1 MKVKQLLTCLLI
13 LWGSIAAHAYDFELN
28 GVYYNITDADNKTV
42 EVTFVENG
50 EGNADFYHGD
60 VTIPGRVSNDNVTY
74 TVTAI
79 GDDAFHYCSNLTSV
93 TVGSNVTR
101 IGSRAFMK
109 CTNLQSIT
117 LPDGLQHI
125 GYSAFDDCYALGNLY
140 IPSTVTEIE
149 GAAFSDC
156 RSFTSLVLPEG
167 ITTIGEYF
175 MDNCAGIKEFSIPK
189 SLTTIASNAFGGTAF
204 TSVYVYWETPLAIA
218 SDLFP
223 SRSNATLFVPC
234 GSQDLYAAA
243 DGWKDFK
250 ETGYTFSNMETWQ
263 SNYTDRFTITHD
275 GRNNTIVFTGAGDYE
290 HLYTP
295 IKVEAGKAY
304 ELSVDYSGQA
314 LSLLNDKDCLNIM
327 VVKEFAGTDN
337 YSYISTIAIPSAAT
351 TGKTLKSTFRA
362 TDENLYIF
370 MNFGYLS
377 DGVTQ
382 TLHFDNW
389 QLKEA
394 EGTVLQEL
402 QKQTFTVEAVADDE
416 YKTVSTQAL
425 DMAAIRALLGTDT
438 PVVYSLAQN
447 GEKTKQYNLDPFPGF
462 WCDGQGKV
470 MNHDDAATRIG
481 YAFVDDHLEV
491 YQKPCAEIDL
501 GGDYVLYMYLVNEET
516 GNWVTVETNVHV
528 TPVSIA
534 LADLK
539 MKMMTTSEAVLPFQN
554 HLTDGEYPSYSLDA
568 LNMSAIR
575 QAVGTDNPVVYAMD
589 KYGNLTKRYTLTPNP
604 GFWMDADGKV
614 CRFTR
619 SEGDCHIGY
628 AFVGDHM
635 DIYQNP
641 GIVKNGDTYE
651 LGIYFVNESTKAYAQ
666 HTATITLQS
675 NQKVGD
681 TFTAPVPCGDGTANL
696 TFKITNETPWEVEV
710 SASPE
715 DIAGALTIPSEVTD
729 ETGVLFAVKGIGDNA
744 FNTRPNLVSVVV
756 PESVKTIG
764 GSAFAWNTGLTSV
777 IFNGDLNTIWGNVFW
792 GSTALEE
799 VQFNGNVY
807 VIPGNC
813 FRGCTSLKAINLPE
827 GLTRIDDSAF
837 RDSGLESIKFP
848 STLTEV
854 GNCAFHS
861 CANLKTI
868 DFTGCSAMFDYE
880 SFKLCTSLEEI
891 YVPHTVKFKN
901 WNMFA
906 ECKSLKKAVFEA
918 FEDGQESWWATGFF
932 GDCSSLEE
940 VVLPSTS
947 VMKTYFFAR
956 CTSLKSV
963 TFLNMAADF
972 NKDTDSYYK
981 MFASV
986 PLTQILFTIPDG
998 TANAF
1003 LSGGYMNLSDKSA
1016 LPQIREEFEAEVT
1029 HITEMM
1035 NATSDGDKTTL
1046 TTAINTAR
1054 TNVNNAEDYLTIY
1067 SQITAIKDAAK
1078 VFLTTATLTE
1088 NFDVTGATIVNPD
1101 INNYPY
1107 MWNMIDGDWSRG
1119 LNVDRFEN
1127 DGVVIDHFIH
1137 GWNGDSLPH
1146 DGDLFSQTITKL
1158 PAGVYRLEAD
1168 VIATN
1173 QNDATAEV
1181 KGVSLFAGNQKT
1193 SVSTEDQKPQHFSVK
1208 FENPTTQNVTIGIN
1222 VEETN
1227 ANWVAADNFRLY
1239 YESKAAAIPA
1249 GAELKSSETDT
1260 LYLYNVDADKYL
1272 SAGHAWGV
1280 HAILDETGLP
1290 IRLTQNEETG
1300 LWQIYFW
1307 EGAADQKL
1315 LWQEDIE
1322 HGEEQYKN
1330 RDTWVDYHGDRGK
1343 VWWNITQAGD
1353 GTLLIQVE
1361 GAADDEYLG
1370 NDPGK
1375 QDYREGGY
1383 NGYTYTDVNAYVSAD
1398 KNVHW
1403 ILFSKAACDIIIA
1416 KRKLMDA
1423 ILRMEASGMT
1433 DGATLLSTAKTVYEN
1448 DEATIKEVIDIT
1460 TLLNSQMGMPKLNA
1474 PIDMTALITNP
1485 RFEENT
1491 TEGWSGA
1498 NVVGGRSDATS
1509 NHEQEFWNT
1518 SFNMYQTIT
1527 GVPNGRYRLK
1537 WKGLTRPGSCENVY
1551 AEYKAGTD
1559 NASAVVYANDVEK
1572 TMKNWASEPGDANTG
1587 DWSQDGEYYP
1597 NTMEYARRCFDAGL
1611 YADELEVEVKDNVL
1625 TIGVKNTQLSP
1636 EHWVIFSDFE
1646 LYIMENEEQMYHK
1659 LSAEDVKCVP
1669 GVPFTYNINLTNRDE
1684 VTAFQFEMTLP
1695 EGVSIYE
1702 ENGQREVQ
1710 LTNRGNGHMF
1720 SCTKKGEGNTYLFSA
1735 LSLQSKPFKKNS
1747 GALVRMTLQPAEGM
1761 ELGDYEVKVT
1771 NVELSKPNGMQVLPF
1786 DFTTTLTVKEAD
1798 PGDVNGDGMITV
1810 TDAVYV
1816 FRYVNGQVMPHF
1828 QQKAADVNGDKQISI
1843 NDAVGIVN
1851 MILGTSN
1858 ASLLP
1863 SAKGAKGGARVLK
1876 RLNVQK
1882 LAEARYY

>member
-1 MKVKQLLTCLLI
+1 MIKQQAMRVKQLLTCLLI
-13 LWGSIAAHAYDFELN
+13 LWGSIAAHAYDFDLN
-28 GVYYNITDADNKTV
+28 GVYYNITDAENKTV
-42 EVTFVENG
+42 EVTFVETG

-79 GDDAFHYCSNLTSV
+79 GDDAFHYCSSLTSV

-125 GYSAFDDCYALGNLY
+125 GYSAFDDCYALANLD

-149 GAAFSDC
+149 GSAFSDC

-189 SLTTIASNAFGGTAF
+189 SVTTIASNAFGGTAF
-204 TSVYVYWETPLAIA
+204 TSVYVFWETPIAIA
-218 SDLFP
+218 SGLFP
-223 SRSNATLFVPC
+223 SRSNATLFVPF
-234 GSQDLYAAA
+234 GSQALYGAA

-263 SNYTDRFTITHD
+263 SNYASRFTITHD

-314 LSLLNDKDCLNIM
+314 LNLLNDKDCLNIM

-337 YSYISTIAIPSAAT
+337 YSYISTIAIPAAAT
-351 TGKTLKSTFRA
+351 TGKTLKTTFRA
-362 TDENLYIF
+362 TDEDLYIF

-589 KYGNLTKRYTLTPNP
+589 KYGNLTKRYTLTPTP

-696 TFKITNETPWEVEV
+696 TFKITNENPWEVEV

-715 DIAGALTIPSEVTD
+715 DIAGALTIPTTVTD
-729 ETGVLFAVKGIGDNA
+729 ETGVQFAVKGVGYEA
-744 FNTRPNLVSVVV
+744 FQGRQGLVSVVL
-756 PESVKTIG
+756 PE
-764 GSAFAWNTGLTSV
+764 GLTKIWDRGFNECGNIERV
-777 IFNGDLNTIWGNVFW
+777 ILP
-792 GSTALEE
+792 STLENIY
-799 VQFNGNVY
+799 QGAFMN
-807 VIPGNC
+807 
-813 FRGCTSLKAINLPE
+813 CTSLAEITLPSGLTKVSLASFQNTPLLKSINLPE
-827 GLTRIDDSAF
+827 GITIIEYDAF

-848 STLTEV
+848 STLTEIGESAFRNSSLTSV
-854 GNCAFHS
+854 QLKGDCEVKANAFYNCDHLQTVTVESSVRLHQWNHFSNCAELKTFEVIPTGVVRDWYCDALLADCPKLESVTLYGINLGSVNAFLNCYSLKAFTFLDDNPGDKHFCQNFQFS
-861 CANLKTI
+861 QRNLLFNVPDGSAEKYLKKGYANLSDLSALPLVQKEFEDEASSIESMMAKLTDGDKQTLQAAIHSARARVNSADNYVAVYDQIAAIKSAASSYLLTATI
-868 DFTGCSAMFDYE
+868 DEGFDVTPATLTNPDFENLELGWEIVTGWS
-880 SFKLCTSLEEI
+880 SR
-891 YVPHTVKFKN
+891 
-901 WNMFA
+901 
-906 ECKSLKKAVFEA
+906 
-918 FEDGQESWWATGFF
+918 GRQESQKYENG
-932 GDCSSLEE
+932 E
-940 VVLPSTS
+940 VVLDKF
-947 VMKTYFFAR
+947 VEAYRNDNVAID
-956 CTSLKSV
+956 
-963 TFLNMAADF
+963 N
-972 NKDTDSYYK
+972 
-981 MFASV
+981 
-986 PLTQILFTIPDG
+986 
-998 TANAF
+998 
-1003 LSGGYMNLSDKSA
+1003 GYIA
-1016 LPQIREEFEAEVT
+1016 Q
-1029 HITEMM
+1029 
-1035 NATSDGDKTTL
+1035 
-1046 TTAINTAR
+1046 
-1054 TNVNNAEDYLTIY
+1054 
-1067 SQITAIKDAAK
+1067 
-1078 VFLTTATLTE
+1078 
-1088 NFDVTGATIVNPD
+1088 TIV
-1101 INNYPY
+1101 
-1107 MWNMIDGDWSRG
+1107 R
-1119 LNVDRFEN
+1119 
-1127 DGVVIDHFIH
+1127 
-1137 GWNGDSLPH
+1137 
-1146 DGDLFSQTITKL
+1146 L
-1158 PAGVYRLEAD
+1158 PAGIYRFEGDVMLDYKEGAQGGETGVSLIAGNKKE
-1168 VIATN
+1168 VIAT
-1173 QNDATAEV
+1173 DP
-1181 KGVSLFAGNQKT
+1181 
-1193 SVSTEDQKPQHFSVK
+1193 QKPQHFSLS
-1208 FENPTTQNVTIGIN
+1208 FENPTMHDVKIGIHILN
-1222 VEETN
+1222 TN
-1227 ANWVAADNFRLY
+1227 AKWIAADNFRLF

-1272 SAGHAWGV
+1272 SAGHAYGT

-1290 IRLTQNEETG
+1290 VRLTQNEETG

-1307 EGAADQKL
+1307 EGSLRQQL
-1315 LWQEDIE
+1315 LFKHTNE
-1322 HGEEQYKN
+1322 N
-1330 RDTWVDYHGDRGK
+1330 VWVDYNGQSDGYPN
-1343 VWWNITQAGD
+1343 WSITDAGD
-1353 GTLLIQVE
+1353 GTYLIQSPAFL
-1361 GAADDEYLG
+1361 GTDKYLG
-1370 NDPGK
+1370 NNPSR
-1375 QDYREGGY
+1375 QDSREGSY
-1383 NGYTYTDVNAYVSAD
+1383 NGYTNTDVIAEAVLAD
-1398 KNVHW
+1398 NVHW
-1403 ILFSKAACDIIIA
+1403 QIFTKAACDMIIA

-1509 NHEQEFWNT
+1509 NHEQEFYEKE
-1518 SFNMYQTIT
+1518 FNMYQTIT
-1527 GVPNGRYRLK
+1527 GVPNGRYMLK
-1537 WKGLTRPGSCENVY
+1537 WKGLHRPGKVNDVY
-1551 AEYKAGTD
+1551 AQYKAGTD
-1559 NASAVVYANDVEK
+1559 NASAVVYANDVKK

-1587 DWSQDGEYYP
+1587 DWSRDGEYYP
-1597 NTMEYARRCFDAGL
+1597 NSMEYARRCFDAGL

-1625 TIGVKNTQLSP
+1625 TIGVKNTQSMSGG
-1636 EHWVIFSDFE
+1636 HWVIFSDFE

-1702 ENGQREVQ
+1702 ENGQQEVQ

-1851 MILGTSN
+1851 MILGTGN

-1882 LAEARYY
+1882 LTEARYY

>member
-1 MKVKQLLTCLLI
+1 MRVKQLLTCLLI
-13 LWGSIAAHAYDFELN
+13 LWGSIAAHAYDFDLN

-42 EVTFVENG
+42 EVTYVETG
-50 EGNADFYHGD
+50 EGNADFYNGAI
-60 VTIPGRVSNDNVTY
+60 TIPNRIAKDGVTY

-93 TVGSNVTR
+93 TLGNNVTR
-101 IGSRAFMK
+101 IGRQAFMK
-109 CTNLQSIT
+109 CSNLKTVT

-125 GYSAFDDCYALGNLY
+125 GYSAFDDCYELANLD

-156 RSFTSLVLPEG
+156 RSFTSLILPEG
-167 ITTIGEYF
+167 LTTIGEYF
-175 MDNCAGIKEFSIPK
+175 VDNCTGLTEIVIPNNVTSIGNYAFAGCTALASVTLPEHLVSMGNSAFRGCT
-189 SLTTIASNAFGGTAF
+189 SLTTIAIPESVTTIGANAFQGCTYLEYVVLCCSPFAINASAF
-204 TSVYVYWETPLAIA
+204 ANTDCPFYVPAE
-218 SDLFP
+218 
-223 SRSNATLFVPC
+223 
-234 GSQDLYAAA
+234 
-243 DGWKDFK
+243 
-250 ETGYTFSNMETWQ
+250 
-263 SNYTDRFTITHD
+263 
-275 GRNNTIVFTGAGDYE
+275 
-290 HLYTP
+290 
-295 IKVEAGKAY
+295 
-304 ELSVDYSGQA
+304 SVDTYKTTTGWSEYA
-314 LSLLNDKDCLNIM
+314 DRI
-327 VVKEFAGTDN
+327 T
-337 YSYISTIAIPSAAT
+337 AAT
-351 TGKTLKSTFRA
+351 GWTF
-362 TDENLYIF
+362 D
-370 MNFGYLS
+370 
-377 DGVTQ
+377 
-382 TLHFDNW
+382 
-389 QLKEA
+389 
-394 EGTVLQEL
+394 
-402 QKQTFTVEAVADDE
+402 
-416 YKTVSTQAL
+416 
-425 DMAAIRALLGTDT
+425 
-438 PVVYSLAQN
+438 
-447 GEKTKQYNLDPFPGF
+447 
-462 WCDGQGKV
+462 
-470 MNHDDAATRIG
+470 
-481 YAFVDDHLEV
+481 
-491 YQKPCAEIDL
+491 
-501 GGDYVLYMYLVNEET
+501 
-516 GNWVTVETNVHV
+516 
-528 TPVSIA
+528 
-534 LADLK
+534 
-539 MKMMTTSEAVLPFQN
+539 
-554 HLTDGEYPSYSLDA
+554 
-568 LNMSAIR
+568 
-575 QAVGTDNPVVYAMD
+575 
-589 KYGNLTKRYTLTPNP
+589 
-604 GFWMDADGKV
+604 
-614 CRFTR
+614 
-619 SEGDCHIGY
+619 
-628 AFVGDHM
+628 
-635 DIYQNP
+635 
-641 GIVKNGDTYE
+641 
-651 LGIYFVNESTKAYAQ
+651 
-666 HTATITLQS
+666 
-675 NQKVGD
+675 
-681 TFTAPVPCGDGTANL
+681 APVPCGDGTANL
-696 TFKITNETPWEVEV
+696 TFKVTNSTPWEVEV

-715 DIAGALTIPSEVTD
+715 DIAGALTIPSSVENQ
-729 ETGVLFAVKGIGDNA
+729 GLRFAVMAVGCEA
-744 FNTRPNLVSVVV
+744 FQGRQGLVSVVLS
-756 PESVKTIG
+756 E
-764 GSAFAWNTGLTSV
+764 GLTKIWDRGFNECGNIERV
-777 IFNGDLNTIWGNVFW
+777 ILP
-792 GSTALEE
+792 STLKNIYQGA
-799 VQFNGNVY
+799 FMN
-807 VIPGNC
+807 
-813 FRGCTSLKAINLPE
+813 CTSLAEITLPSGLTKVSLASFQNTPLLKSINLPE
-827 GLTRIDDSAF
+827 GITIIEYDAF

-854 GNCAFHS
+854 GVAAFRD
-861 CANLKTI
+861 CPALKTI
-868 DFTGCSAMFDYE
+868 DFNGCTATVNAEAFMGTAIEELFIPETVILKGWTNFGWCPQLRFVEMRNMNQTAHNDVFKACGKLETAILPKVDVMNEGYFFD
-880 SFKLCTSLEEI
+880 CTSL
-891 YVPHTVKFKN
+891 
-901 WNMFA
+901 
-906 ECKSLKKAVFEA
+906 
-918 FEDGQESWWATGFF
+918 Q
-932 GDCSSLEE
+932 
-940 VVLPSTS
+940 
-947 VMKTYFFAR
+947 
-956 CTSLKSV
+956 SV
-963 TFLNMAADF
+963 TFLSGEPYGDLG
-972 NKDTDSYYK
+972 YYIK
-981 MFASV
+981 NFGNV
-986 PLTQILFTIPDG
+986 PDNQVLFTIPDG
-998 TANAF
+998 TARTY
-1003 LSGGYMNLSDKSA
+1003 LRYGYLNLSDKSG
-1016 LPQIREEFEAEVT
+1016 LPIVREMFEDE
-1029 HITEMM
+1029 
-1035 NATSDGDKTTL
+1035 ATRLVAMADELNDGDKTSLQST
-1046 TTAINTAR
+1046 ISEAR
-1054 TNVNNAEDYLTIY
+1054 TKVNAAEDYLVIY
-1067 SQITAIKDAAK
+1067 DQIDALKMAA
-1078 VFLTTATLTE
+1078 VSYLATATLPE
-1088 NFDVTGATIVNPD
+1088 NFDITTAITNPNLDYFTI
-1101 INNYPY
+1101 
-1107 MWNMIDGDWSRG
+1107 
-1119 LNVDRFEN
+1119 
-1127 DGVVIDHFIH
+1127 
-1137 GWNGDSLPH
+1137 GWHQDNIADAVGWDEGNTYTNGDITINHYLVGWRNNAENH
-1146 DGDLFSQTITKL
+1146 LADGEFSQVVKQL

-1168 VIATN
+1168 AATWK
-1173 QNDATAEV
+1173 DGTPE
-1181 KGVSLFAGNQKT
+1181 GIYLFAGSNAIKIATQPE
-1193 SVSTEDQKPQHFSVK
+1193 SPEHFCVK
-1208 FENPTTQNVTIGIN
+1208 FEVPTTRNVKFGIR
-1222 VEETN
+1222 VKG
-1227 ANWVAADNFRLY
+1227 ANDRCVIADNFRLF

-1272 SAGHAWGV
+1272 SAGHAWGG

-1290 IRLTQNEETG
+1290 IRLTQNGETG

-1322 HGEEQYKN
+1322 YGEEQYKN

-1403 ILFSKAACDIIIA
+1403 ILFSKAACDMIIA

-1423 ILRMEASGMT
+1423 ILRMEAAGMT

-1460 TLLNSQMGMPKLNA
+1460 TLLNSQMGMPRLNA
-1474 PIDMTALITNP
+1474 PVDMTALITNP

-1509 NHEQEFWNT
+1509 NQEQEFYEKE
-1518 SFNMYQTIT
+1518 FNMYQTIT
-1527 GVPNGRYRLK
+1527 GVPNGRYMLK
-1537 WKGLTRPGSCENVY
+1537 WKGLHRPGKVNDVY
-1551 AEYKAGTD
+1551 AQYKAGTD

-1597 NTMEYARRCFDAGL
+1597 NSMEYARRCFDAGL

-1646 LYIMENEEQMYHK
+1646 LYIMENEEQIYHK

-1702 ENGQREVQ
+1702 ENGQQEVQ

-1863 SAKGAKGGARVLK
+1863 SAKGTEGGARVLK
-1876 RLNVQK
+1876 RLNIQK